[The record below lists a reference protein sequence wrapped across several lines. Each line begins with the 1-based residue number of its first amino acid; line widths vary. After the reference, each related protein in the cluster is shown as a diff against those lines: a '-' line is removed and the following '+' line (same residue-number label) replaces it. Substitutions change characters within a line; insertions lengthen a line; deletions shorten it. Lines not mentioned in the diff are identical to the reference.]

1 MTGPPGT
8 PLPRT
13 VGVTDVERTG
23 PGQRLAVKLL
33 VPTLVALLA
42 IVLVF
47 FVFFTSAIVN
57 GNSMYPTLHN
67 ADYLLVTHGDTN
79 LKRGDIVVTNVDESG
94 QRVELVK
101 RVIGLPGDVVE
112 IRQDVAYVNGQREP
126 ERGQVV
132 LPQFAASS
140 PPVTVPQ
147 GSVYVMGDNRANS
160 EDSRYLGPVP
170 LSGLKGRAAAIFA
183 PVTRMRVLP

>member
-1 MTGPPGT
+1 MTEPLGTRSSPTDDVADVGGP
-8 PLPRT
+8 
-13 VGVTDVERTG
+13 G

-33 VPTLVALLA
+33 VPALVALLV

-47 FVFFTSAIVN
+47 FVFFTSAVVN

-67 ADYLLVTHGDTN
+67 SDYLLVTHGDTN
-79 LKRGDIVVTNVDESG
+79 LQRGDIIVTNVDESG

-101 RVIGLPGDVVE
+101 RVIGLPSDVVE
-112 IRQDVAYVNGQREP
+112 IRQDVAYVNGHREP

-140 PPVTVPQ
+140 PPVTVPR
-147 GSVYVMGDNRANS
+147 GSIYVMGDNRANS

-170 LSGLKGRAAAIFA
+170 AAGLKGKAVFVFA
-183 PVTRMRVLP
+183 PVNRIRVLP

>member
-1 MTGPPGT
+1 MTEPPGARLS
-8 PLPRT
+8 PAAE
-13 VGVTDVERTG
+13 VQDVERPG

-33 VPTLVALLA
+33 IPTLVGLLA

-47 FVFFTSAIVN
+47 FVIFTSAVVS

-67 ADYLLVTHGDTN
+67 SDYLLVTHGDKN
-79 LKRGDIVVTNVDESG
+79 LSRGDIIVTNVDESG

-101 RVIGLPGDVVE
+101 RVIGLPGDIVE
-112 IRQDVAYVNGQREP
+112 IRQDVAYVNGRREP

-140 PPVTVPQ
+140 APVTVPQ
-147 GSVYVMGDNRANS
+147 GSIYVMGDNRANS

-183 PVTRMRVLP
+183 PVTRLRALP